1 MSKSHLS
8 PASAAKLAQCGRTT
22 IMRAIKD
29 GTLRAVR
36 DNEGRWRIDRDVLE
50 DWSSMRQPDVGSAV
64 VMSEIMTVDTTPDTP
79 ADMAMATSIARLEAT
94 VEGLRDALDQARA
107 DRDRW
112 HALATSHRPNFL
124 EKVRRSLFNQNR

>member
-1 MSKSHLS
+1 
-8 PASAAKLAQCGRTT
+8 
-22 IMRAIKD
+22 MRAIKD